1 MNLKDKYFPILKHG
15 FVSLIDHMG
24 NDQDIER
31 AARLSYNKFDEVRE
45 IADTRKLLR
54 FLMRKRHTSPF
65 EQVVFKFH
73 VRLPIFVMRQWVRHR
88 TASLNE
94 ISYRYTEALD
104 LYETIDPDKW
114 RTQSKDNKQGSGIC
128 LLEEQGCE
136 LSSSQ
141 DRLQDLMNL
150 NYQRRLDAGVSR
162 EQARID
168 LPLSIYTEMVWT
180 MDLHNLLHFLDLRC
194 QPDAQQEI
202 RQYANVIAGI
212 VKKCCPIT
220 FEAWEDYVFE
230 AVTFSKQEM
239 CLLYFMIHYRTSL
252 EGAMTFS
259 KDILENNT
267 LSKREVEEFK
277 CKINNYPTN
286 FDYILPDAKPY
297 SYFQENHHEENNQ
310 MEQSTS

>member
-15 FVSLIDHMG
+15 FVSMIDRMG
-24 NDQDIER
+24 TDQDVER
-31 AARLSYNKFDEVRE
+31 SARLSYNKFDEVRG
-45 IADTRKLLR
+45 IPDTRKLLR

-65 EQVVFKFH
+65 EQVIFKFH

-104 LYETIDPDKW
+104 LYETINPDKW
-114 RTQSKDNKQGSGIC
+114 RTQSKDNKQGSGIFLVEEDGGAYC
-128 LLEEQGCE
+128 GSVLSREEDYLHSLTRRVYEHRLE
-136 LSSSQ
+136 
-141 DRLQDLMNL
+141 
-150 NYQRRLDAGVSR
+150 AGVSR

-220 FEAWEDYVFE
+220 FEAWEDYVFG
-230 AVTFSKQEM
+230 AVTFSVQEM
-239 CLLYFMIHYRTSL
+239 QLLQSYIHKPDFLDLNIKGKLLDMS
-252 EGAMTFS
+252 
-259 KDILENNT
+259 N
-267 LSKREVEEFK
+267 REIEEFRDK
-277 CKINNYPTN
+277 VLNTPLKFGHN
-286 FDYILPDAKPY
+286 LPDAKSY

-310 MEQSTS
+310 MEQSAS